1 MSLIFSK
8 TIKNEQKSL
17 PERCSFRKGPAWT
30 NAPKET
36 PGCTCPSGSMT
47 LEAAVVVPILACLF
61 TFVLF
66 FFRVMQVQLCVQDA
80 LEDTGRTLS
89 VYAAVKDSQD
99 EKYAVLA
106 KSMFIAKA
114 REDDNIRKFVTGNVF
129 GITFSESSFE
139 GNDIC
144 LRVHYQMKFP
154 VSLLGK
160 KSFWL
165 SQQTIYRKWT
175 GWKDELGIQD
185 GDRWVY
191 IAEQGTVYHK
201 TSGCT
206 YLNLS
211 IQSVEDVQ
219 IAEYRNESG
228 EKYHKCEFCADKI
241 NKFERVY
248 ITNYGNKYHTDLNC
262 SGIKRTM

>member
-1 MSLIFSK
+1 M
-8 TIKNEQKSL
+8 
-17 PERCSFRKGPAWT
+17 
-30 NAPKET
+30 
-36 PGCTCPSGSMT
+36 
-47 LEAAVVVPILACLF
+47 VPILACLF

-89 VYAAVKDSQD
+89 VYAAVKDSQE

-160 KSFWL
+160 SHSGSRSRQFIE
-165 SQQTIYRKWT
+165 S
-175 GWKDELGIQD
+175 GQD
-185 GDRWVY
+185 GKTNLASRMVTDGY
-191 IAEQGTVYHK
+191 ILQNTEPCIIRLRAVR
-201 TSGCT
+201 
-206 YLNLS
+206 
-211 IQSVEDVQ
+211 I
-219 IAEYRNESG
+219 
-228 EKYHKCEFCADKI
+228 
-241 NKFERVY
+241 
-248 ITNYGNKYHTDLNC
+248 
-262 SGIKRTM
+262 

>member
-1 MSLIFSK
+1 
-8 TIKNEQKSL
+8 
-17 PERCSFRKGPAWT
+17 
-30 NAPKET
+30 
-36 PGCTCPSGSMT
+36 
-47 LEAAVVVPILACLF
+47 
-61 TFVLF
+61 
-66 FFRVMQVQLCVQDA
+66 
-80 LEDTGRTLS
+80 
-89 VYAAVKDSQD
+89 
-99 EKYAVLA
+99 
-106 KSMFIAKA
+106 MFIAKA

-129 GITFSESSFE
+129 GITFSESCFG

-228 EKYHKCEFCADKI
+228 EKYHKCELCADKI
-241 NKFERVY
+241 NKFGRVY

-262 SGIKRTM
+262 SGIKRTIEMIRLSDVEGKGACSKCWKE

>member
-106 KSMFIAKA
+106 KSRLSAKA

-206 YLNLS
+206 YLN
-211 IQSVEDVQ
+211 V
-219 IAEYRNESG
+219 
-228 EKYHKCEFCADKI
+228 
-241 NKFERVY
+241 
-248 ITNYGNKYHTDLNC
+248 
-262 SGIKRTM
+262 

>member
-89 VYAAVKDSQD
+89 VYAAVKDSQE

-114 REDDNIRKFVTGNVF
+114 REDDNIRKFVTGISLGVSILMVLNLYIINVF
-129 GITFSESSFE
+129 
-139 GNDIC
+139 
-144 LRVHYQMKFP
+144 
-154 VSLLGK
+154 
-160 KSFWL
+160 
-165 SQQTIYRKWT
+165 
-175 GWKDELGIQD
+175 
-185 GDRWVY
+185 
-191 IAEQGTVYHK
+191 
-201 TSGCT
+201 
-206 YLNLS
+206 LS
-211 IQSVEDVQ
+211 IPTLFCLKKIAPLLSTFIAIQS
-219 IAEYRNESG
+219 IINSG
-228 EKYHKCEFCADKI
+228 DKKIIPNKLKKISI
-241 NKFERVY
+241 NLFIGK
-248 ITNYGNKYHTDLNC
+248 
-262 SGIKRTM
+262 

>member
-89 VYAAVKDSQD
+89 VYAAVKDSQE

-144 LRVHYQMKFP
+144 LRVHYQA
-154 VSLLGK
+154 LAA
-160 KSFWL
+160 
-165 SQQTIYRKWT
+165 
-175 GWKDELGIQD
+175 D
-185 GDRWVY
+185 
-191 IAEQGTVYHK
+191 
-201 TSGCT
+201 
-206 YLNLS
+206 NLS
-211 IQSVEDVQ
+211 KVD
-219 IAEYRNESG
+219 RM
-228 EKYHKCEFCADKI
+228 
-241 NKFERVY
+241 ER
-248 ITNYGNKYHTDLNC
+248 
-262 SGIKRTM
+262 RTWHPGW

>member
-1 MSLIFSK
+1 MDQCTQRDTRMHLSVRFYDIGGSSCGADTCLSVYICVVFLSCYAGAA
-8 TIKNEQKSL
+8 L
-17 PERCSFRKGPAWT
+17 RA
-30 NAPKET
+30 
-36 PGCTCPSGSMT
+36 GCIRRYGTH
-47 LEAAVVVPILACLF
+47 A
-61 TFVLF
+61 
-66 FFRVMQVQLCVQDA
+66 
-80 LEDTGRTLS
+80 
-89 VYAAVKDSQD
+89 VYAAVKDSQE

-219 IAEYRNESG
+219 IAEYRNENG
-228 EKYHKCEFCADKI
+228 EKYHKCELCADKI

-262 SGIKRTM
+262 SGIKRTIEMVRLSDVEGKGACSKCWKE

>member
-89 VYAAVKDSQD
+89 VYAAVKDSQE

-160 KSFWL
+160 SHSGSRSRQFIE
-165 SQQTIYRKWT
+165 S
-175 GWKDELGIQD
+175 GQD
-185 GDRWVY
+185 GKTNLASRMVTDGY
-191 IAEQGTVYHK
+191 ILQNREPCIIRLRAVR
-201 TSGCT
+201 
-206 YLNLS
+206 
-211 IQSVEDVQ
+211 I
-219 IAEYRNESG
+219 
-228 EKYHKCEFCADKI
+228 
-241 NKFERVY
+241 
-248 ITNYGNKYHTDLNC
+248 
-262 SGIKRTM
+262 

>member
-1 MSLIFSK
+1 M
-8 TIKNEQKSL
+8 
-17 PERCSFRKGPAWT
+17 
-30 NAPKET
+30 
-36 PGCTCPSGSMT
+36 
-47 LEAAVVVPILACLF
+47 VPILACLF

-89 VYAAVKDSQD
+89 VYAAVKDSQ
-99 EKYAVLA
+99 EEEYAVLA

-219 IAEYRNESG
+219 IAEYRNENG

-262 SGIKRTM
+262 SGIKRTIEMVRLSDVEGKGACSKCWKE